1 MPEGKIKKLIADKG
15 FGFIQAEE
23 GGDIFF
29 HFSGLEGITIEELRE
44 GDLVE
49 YVVEQSEKGPRARSI
64 RLVSEAG

>member
-29 HFSGLEGITIEELRE
+29 HLSALEGITIEELRE

-49 YVVEQSEKGPRARSI
+49 YAVEQSEKGPRARSI